1 MIRFDNFN
9 KEEAFMRVLIPYE
22 EGIIAYFRESLG
34 LADRATAKIRELIAY
49 ESRTEWRLDQYGW
62 RVFLAICI
70 SVVSVALATVLML
83 DELGIGFSKQV
94 VQSADVLIWVMY
106 GGIHVLVIGET
117 LWRYF
122 RKPEVVLDRD
132 AVLNAYQYF
141 LKPFEDTLHKVIMIS
156 MIAIMVISERF
167 IAGLTI
173 SIVFVA
179 FLLIE
184 HIAANRI
191 REAIRKAG

>member
-94 VQSADVLIWVMY
+94 VQGADVLIWVMY

-167 IAGLTI
+167 IAGLAI